1 MMVQSAPEGEPHFV
15 STMQDHMSFCGQ
27 MARAFGNGCFEP
39 LAPFEEVV
47 YVVEN
52 HDRGWDD
59 YDQHPGL
66 DPDTRLPYLMA
77 RTPPVD
83 AVKTNRG
90 SPAFNEAH
98 HPYCGLLSS
107 MHTWGLYNRR
117 YGFTQFVVRT
127 RKTISIPVSDENKSM
142 IQSMLDAEVARQ
154 ARLKQKLSAMSG
166 AYPWGADEKRI
177 VQNYKQLQF
186 FDTLALYFHLSC
198 AAERAT
204 ETFICVPAGAEQD
217 ESVTVRKI
225 DESTYSLDPFPFRSD
240 ALELTCGGRY
250 MRPYPAERDPAD
262 LARVLQALPA
272 DMQKVRLV
280 PA

>member
-15 STMQDHMSFCGQ
+15 STMRDHMSFCGR
-27 MARAFGNGCFEP
+27 MARAFGNDRFEP
-39 LAPFEEVV
+39 IVPFDEVV

-66 DPDTRLPYLMA
+66 DPDTRMPYLMA

-83 AVKTNRG
+83 AVKTNKG
-90 SPAFNEAH
+90 SPDYNEAH

-107 MHTWGLYNRR
+107 MHTWGLYNKR

-127 RKTISIPVSDENKSM
+127 RKTISIPVSEENKAL
-142 IQSMLDAEVARQ
+142 IQSMLDGELARQ
-154 ARLKQKLSAMSG
+154 ARLKPRLSAMSG
-166 AYPWGADEKRI
+166 TYPWGSDERRI
-177 VQNYKQLQF
+177 IQNYKHLQF

-198 AAERAT
+198 AAERGT

-217 ESVTVRKI
+217 ESVTVRKL
-225 DESTYSLDPFPFRSD
+225 DERTYSVDPFPFRD
-240 ALELTCGGRY
+240 DVLELTCGGRY
-250 MRPYPAERDPAD
+250 MRPYPADRDPAD
-262 LARVLQALPA
+262 LARVLYALPV
-272 DMQKVRLV
+272 DQQTVHLV
-280 PA
+280 PG

>member
-15 STMQDHMSFCGQ
+15 STMQDHMSFCGR
-27 MARAFGNGCFEP
+27 MARAFGNERFEP
-39 LAPFEEVV
+39 LTPFDEVV
-47 YVVEN
+47 FVVEN

-198 AAERAT
+198 AAERET